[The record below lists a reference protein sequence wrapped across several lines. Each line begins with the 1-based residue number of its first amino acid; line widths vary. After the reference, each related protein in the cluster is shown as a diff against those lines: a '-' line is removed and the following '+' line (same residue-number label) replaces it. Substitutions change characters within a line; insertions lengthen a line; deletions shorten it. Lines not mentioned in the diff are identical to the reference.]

1 MSEGKSALGD
11 RAYGTENGLVRGLT
25 FIAALG
31 GLGDDARVRTVMSA
45 SAHLSVGHA
54 IHRHPLPALL
64 I

>member
-11 RAYGTENGLVRGLT
+11 RASGTEKGLVRGLT

-31 GLGDDARVRTVMSA
+31 DDARVPTVMSA